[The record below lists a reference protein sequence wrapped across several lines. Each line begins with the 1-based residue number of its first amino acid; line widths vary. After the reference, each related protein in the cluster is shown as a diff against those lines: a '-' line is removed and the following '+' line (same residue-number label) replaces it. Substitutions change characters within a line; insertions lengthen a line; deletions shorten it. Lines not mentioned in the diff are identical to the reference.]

1 MTAVHPPPPP
11 ARPAA
16 LRPPPAPP
24 ARPARPAAALPA
36 EVPHRLTGRQVL
48 VDRPLRLGAGGRRA
62 AVEVQFL
69 RECLSHDLAVVWE
82 PDPGDPLC
90 TESRET
96 TYDVTLL
103 RHLPAPVALP
113 GEPPAVA
120 EWRARRAYG
129 QLYHRNGPGFVT
141 VLDRREPPVAARF
154 TLDHPDLLAAFRTT
168 LDATAV
174 AGLNQV
180 QREAVGILV
189 RERLVLVTDGWAVAL
204 PPRIRHWPAPCTGI

>member
-16 LRPPPAPP
+16 LRPPPT
-24 ARPARPAAALPA
+24 RPAATLPA
-36 EVPHRLTGRQVL
+36 EVPHRLTGRQVV

-69 RECLSHDLAVVWE
+69 RDCLSHDLAVVWE
-82 PDPGDPLC
+82 PDADDPLS
-90 TESRET
+90 TGSSGT
-96 TYDVTLL
+96 TYDVTFL
-103 RHLPAPVALP
+103 RHLPAPVAAP
-113 GEPPAVA
+113 GEPPEVA

-154 TLDHPDLLAAFRTT
+154 TLDHPDLLAAFRST

-180 QREAVGILV
+180 QREAVGILA

-204 PPRIRHWPAPCTGI
+204 PPRIRHWPVPCTGI